1 MKLPYEKKGCENR
14 RRPLQT
20 KEISFS
26 EKKILKIEENISVI
40 SLPRIVRYSSRTRL
54 NIILALGWEHLR
66 RKQYELINFA
76 RRHETFEPG
85 VPILISL
92 ASE

>member
-1 MKLPYEKKGCENR
+1 MKKKDVKIEDVHFKR
-14 RRPLQT
+14 KKFPFL
-20 KEISFS
+20 
-26 EKKILKIEENISVI
+26 KKILKIEENISVI